1 MWSQFLSHTSG
12 YFSVQRMGEARGGD
26 RMSTITVT
34 GNNVLASEAFEQLD
48 LRRAMHPAR
57 FGIRAAGAEL
67 LLLVCSAV
75 IVRSAWLHQ
84 RK

>member
-1 MWSQFLSHTSG
+1 
-12 YFSVQRMGEARGGD
+12 
-26 RMSTITVT
+26 MSTTIVT
-34 GNNVLASEAFEQLD
+34 GGNGLALEAFGRVN
-48 LRRAMHPAR
+48 LRHALHPAR

-84 RK
+84 RKSGAAMRGNPIGGAG